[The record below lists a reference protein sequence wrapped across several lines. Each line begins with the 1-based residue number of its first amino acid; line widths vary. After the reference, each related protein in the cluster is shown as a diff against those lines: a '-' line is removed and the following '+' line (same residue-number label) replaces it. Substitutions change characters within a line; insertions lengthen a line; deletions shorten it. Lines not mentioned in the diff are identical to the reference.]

1 MENGELKI
9 SRNAPCP
16 CGSGKKYKLCCG
28 AKAVAEE
35 RAAEERKSPFYRPKV
50 ERPKIEVPEGVTVE
64 QDDTHTGWPNG
75 RPKWRMELDVCDDDE
90 VERIVNKLVRPYFDR
105 YCEMTGFEEDDRFE
119 IAVMEAAGYHDQ
131 QLGTS
136 PSVILG
142 RYDQLW
148 DILCYK
154 IDDIL
159 GCCCS
164 DRNYSCE
171 IRWDRMYGGPVITV
185 DGGTDIASL
194 FIAKPDRW
202 DKMSEDEEDC
212 QDNESEDERE

>member
-1 MENGELKI
+1 MENVELKI

-64 QDDTHTGWPNG
+64 HDDTHTGWPND

-90 VERIVNKLVRPYFDR
+90 VERIINKLVRPYFDR

-148 DILCYK
+148 DILRYK

-202 DKMSEDEEDC
+202 DKM
-212 QDNESEDERE
+212 R